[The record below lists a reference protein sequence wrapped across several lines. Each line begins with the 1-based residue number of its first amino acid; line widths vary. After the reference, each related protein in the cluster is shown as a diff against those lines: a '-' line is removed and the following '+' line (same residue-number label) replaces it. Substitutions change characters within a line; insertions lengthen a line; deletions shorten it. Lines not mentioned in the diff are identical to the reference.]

1 MPEALSSQA
10 IDDALTELP
19 GWSYADDKLAKRFTF
34 KDFVEALAFIN
45 RVGEQ
50 AEAQGHHPELFNV
63 YNTVE
68 IKLHNHD
75 ADGRVTQNDIK
86 PASKIESVEWSAA

>member
-10 IDDALTELP
+10 IDAALADLP

-34 KDFVEALAFIN
+34 NDFVEALAFIN

-50 AEAQGHHPELFNV
+50 AEALGHHPELFNV

-68 IKLHNHD
+68 IKLNTHD
-75 ADGRVTQNDIK
+75 ADGRVTQKDIDL
-86 PASKIESVEWSAA
+86 AGKIEAVQ

>member
-10 IDDALTELP
+10 IDAALAQLP

-34 KDFVEALAFIN
+34 NDFVEALAFIN

-68 IKLHNHD
+68 IKLNTHD
-75 ADGRVTQNDIK
+75 ADGRVTQKDIDL
-86 PASKIESVEWSAA
+86 AGKIESVQ